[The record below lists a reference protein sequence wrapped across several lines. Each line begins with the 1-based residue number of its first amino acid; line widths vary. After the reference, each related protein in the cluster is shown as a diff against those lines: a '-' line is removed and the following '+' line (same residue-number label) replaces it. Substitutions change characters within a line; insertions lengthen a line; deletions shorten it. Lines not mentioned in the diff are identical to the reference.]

1 VSRPDAFGN
10 VVNKTGATP
19 NNDFYRGEQNDPG
32 LSLDCLRDRTTRSP
46 TGSSP
51 AIPRLAA
58 SSFPTGLP
66 QALFAPETW
75 DSDI

>member
-32 LSLDCLRDRTTRSP
+32 LSLDCLRDRWYNPVADRFLSRDPEAGRIVIPDRVTPGLVRS
-46 TGSSP
+46 
-51 AIPRLAA
+51 
-58 SSFPTGLP
+58 
-66 QALFAPETW
+66 
-75 DSDI
+75 